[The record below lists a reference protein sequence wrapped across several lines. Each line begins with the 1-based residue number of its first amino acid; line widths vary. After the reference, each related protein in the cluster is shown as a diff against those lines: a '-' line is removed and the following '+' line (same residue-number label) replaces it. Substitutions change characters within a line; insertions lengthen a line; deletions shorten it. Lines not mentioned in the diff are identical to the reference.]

1 MRKFYYLVTG
11 CLLLTAL
18 SLNAQETK
26 GTIKGKLVD
35 SAGKQVLPLA
45 TITIFKAADTSI
57 VTYRLSDPQGEFRVP
72 GLPLNIDL
80 RAVITFSGYSVLRKE
95 FKLTPE
101 QSQLDMGAVHMM
113 TNATS
118 LDEVLVLAERP
129 PVTVKKDTIEFNA
142 SAFSTLPTALVE
154 DLLKKLPGVQ
164 VDADGNITVNG
175 KRVNRIMVDGRDFF
189 GTDPKMATRNLPAN
203 IIDKVQV
210 SEDKDEKEL
219 NPDKPEGDIGQV
231 INLKLKKAIKKG
243 WFGKAY
249 AGAGTDK
256 RYETGAIINT
266 FRDTFQ
272 VSLLGF
278 TNNLNRAGFG
288 FNDIRSLGGFDRA
301 GINSLSINSSGGF
314 SVNGISFG
322 GTGEGIN
329 TSTGGGFNMNHVL
342 SNGLT
347 LNTQYF
353 YGQTR
358 NDIEELHK
366 RRQFLGDT
374 VLETNTIRNEL
385 LQNFTHR
392 LGFGLKGKI
401 DSFTRFEFKPN
412 LILTNRETHSN
423 RTITNESNVDDL
435 LNTSFNEQNAE
446 GKVVEY
452 SHNLQVFK
460 TFKKKG
466 RTLNFA
472 NWFTLNNSDYDQ
484 INEVQN
490 VFFKNGS
497 SDTTLL
503 DQLRNRVENMLAMN
517 ANASYTEPVSKQVS
531 LRFAYSLNYD
541 RGKDDVGTFVKNA
554 GNGKYEVPNENLS
567 NGVQRSSWRNQLSAS
582 FIWKYKQLTL
592 TASANVLALDIYND
606 FTRSATSVNQHYKFL
621 LPGLNVNWK
630 GLNASYNLNV
640 NPPSIS
646 DLQPIPDNTNPL
658 YIQMGNP
665 DLLPARSHG
674 FYLNYY
680 KYVAAK
686 SHNVSF
692 YLNGNIREDAVTR
705 ARTVNRDGTQVTMP
719 VNIDGQHNFY
729 TNGNVSKQ
737 YKLNKNFQFSFGG
750 GYNVNYGR
758 NFLIINARRSYV
770 KNYGLGPSM
779 FTNFNWKDKIEFNIH
794 YNLNYN
800 KSDYENRDFAD
811 LDVASHYSMSEL
823 VIRWPKN
830 IVWETSLN
838 YRYNSQAAPGIQKSV
853 ALLNGGI
860 IFLFLKDQKGQLK
873 LSAYDLLDQ
882 NTNVYRITNENSIID
897 RQMNFVQRY
906 YMLTF
911 TYNIRNFNA
920 GKVGGSQRFF
930 RF

>member
-45 TITIFKAADTSI
+45 TITIFKAADTAI
-57 VTYRLSDPQGEFRVP
+57 VTYRLSDPQGEFKVP
-72 GLPLNIDL
+72 GLPLNIGL
-80 RAVITFSGYSVLRKE
+80 RAVITFSGYSVFRKE
-95 FKLTPE
+95 FQLTPE
-101 QSQLDMGAVHMM
+101 QPQLDMGAVNMM
-113 TNATS
+113 TNTTS
-118 LDEVLVLAERP
+118 LDEVLVIAERP

-203 IIDKVQV
+203 IIDRVQV
-210 SEDKDEKEL
+210 AEDKDEKEL
-219 NPDKPEGDIGQV
+219 NPDKPAGEIGQV
-231 INLKLKKAIKKG
+231 INLKLKKGIKKG

-256 RYETGAIINT
+256 RYEAGGIVNL
-266 FRDTFQ
+266 FRDTLQ

-288 FNDIRSLGGFDRA
+288 FNDIRSLGGFDRT
-301 GINSLSINSSGGF
+301 GINSISISSGGAL
-314 SVNGISFG
+314 SVNGINFG

-329 TSTGGGFNMNHVL
+329 TTTGGGLNMNHVL
-342 SNGLT
+342 ANGLT

-358 NDIEELHK
+358 NDIEELNK

-374 VLETNTIRNEL
+374 ILETNTIRNEL
-385 LQNFTHR
+385 LESFNHR
-392 LGFGLKGKI
+392 IGFGLKGNI
-401 DSFTRFEFKPN
+401 DSLTRFEFKPN
-412 LILTNRETHSN
+412 LVFINQESLRNTVT
-423 RTITNESNVDDL
+423 TNESNVDNL
-435 LNTSFNEQNAE
+435 LNKSRNDQNLK
-446 GKVVEY
+446 GKDVQY
-452 SHNLQVFK
+452 SHNFMFFK
-460 TFKKKG
+460 NFRKKG
-466 RTLNFA
+466 RTLNIT
-472 NWFTLNNSDYDQ
+472 NWINTNNLENDQ
-484 INEVQN
+484 VNEAQN
-490 VFFKNGS
+490 VFFENGF

-503 DQLRNRVENMLAMN
+503 DQLRNRQQDNFSISLGVN
-517 ANASYTEPVSKQVS
+517 YTEPISKQTS
-531 LRFAYSLNYD
+531 LRFGFQSMYLRN
-541 RGKDDVGTFVKNA
+541 KDQIGTFTKN
-554 GNGKYEVPNENLS
+554 GNGKYEVPEENFS
-567 NGVQRSSWRNQLSAS
+567 NILNRKSWRNNLSAA
-582 FIWKYKQLTL
+582 FVWRYKQLSVTA
-592 TASANVLALDIYND
+592 TASVLAFDIKNQFSKSIND
-606 FTRSATSVNQHYKFL
+606 VDQNFTYLLPALNINWKALNFNYSVNVS
-621 LPGLNVNWK
+621 PAEIN
-630 GLNASYNLNV
+630 
-640 NPPSIS
+640 

-658 YIQMGNP
+658 YILQGNP
-665 DLLPARSHG
+665 DLLPTKHHSYYFHFNKSITAKTLYVSA
-674 FYLNYY
+674 YLSGS
-680 KYVAAK
+680 V
-686 SHNVSF
+686 
-692 YLNGNIREDAVTR
+692 REDGVTR
-705 ARTVNRDGTQVTMP
+705 SRTVNPDGTQVTKP
-719 VNIDGQHNFY
+719 VNVDGQNSFY
-729 TNGNVSKQ
+729 TNFNISKQ

-750 GYNVNYGR
+750 GYNVNFSR
-758 NFLIINARRSYV
+758 NYLIINARRGYV
-770 KNYGLGPSM
+770 KNFGLGPNV
-779 FTNFNWKDKIEFNIH
+779 FTNFNWKDKIEFNVH

-800 KSDYENRDFAD
+800 KSDYESQDFND
-811 LDVASHYSMSEL
+811 LNVTSHYSMSEL

-853 ALLNGGI
+853 ALINGGI
-860 IFLFLKDQKGQLK
+860 IFLFLKDQKGNLK
-873 LSAYDLLDQ
+873 LSAYDLLNQ
-882 NTNVYRITNENSIID
+882 NTNVSRQTNENAIID
-897 RQMNFVQRY
+897 RQINFVQRY